1 MIANKKKFTLGLTML
16 IAFFAVLTLFFTPI
30 FGGLNGLDYLDGLY
44 NSISKGSAN
53 YIPKLKD
60 EAKTF
65 SGNNVDLSVAMA
77 NPTQAQQTS
86 RLLTKTGAA
95 VSVTDAT
102 LKVSGDLGKILDG
115 VLADADAMYKND
127 GKAVADKYGFGERQA
142 LYTWWQAFKAI
153 EKDLNSQKKFKE
165 AKAVANISKKGIE
178 ASYNFYRVEP
188 QSIMDRLG
196 VVVFSLVFYVIY
208 TLWYGFAIMFMFEG
222 WGMQLEH

>member
-1 MIANKKKFTLGLTML
+1 MIAHKKKFTLGLVML
-16 IAFFAVLTLFFTPI
+16 IAFFAVLALFFTPI
-30 FGGLNGLDYLDGLY
+30 FGGLNGLDYLDSLY
-44 NSISKGSAN
+44 NSISKGSAY

-65 SGNNVDLSVAMA
+65 SGHNVELSVAMA

-86 RLLTKTGAA
+86 RLLTKTGAT

-102 LKVSGDLGKILDG
+102 VKASGDLGKILEG

-153 EKDLNSQKKFKE
+153 EKDLNNQKKFKE
-165 AKAVANISKKGIE
+165 AKAVANIGKKGIE

-208 TLWYGFAIMFMFEG
+208 TLWYGFAIMFLFEG

>member
-1 MIANKKKFTLGLTML
+1 MIAHKKKFTLGLAML
-16 IAFFAVLTLFFTPI
+16 ITFFAVLALFFTPI

-44 NSISKGSAN
+44 NSISKGSAY

-65 SGNNVDLSVAMA
+65 NGNPVELSLAMA
-77 NPTQAQQTS
+77 NPAQAQQTS
-86 RLLTKTGAA
+86 QLLMKAGAT
-95 VSVTDAT
+95 VNVTDAK
-102 LKVSGDLGKILDG
+102 LKVSGDVGKILEG
-115 VLADADAMYKND
+115 VLADADAMYQND
-127 GKAVADKYGFGERQA
+127 GKAVADKYGFDERQA

-153 EKDLNSQKKFKE
+153 EKDLNNQKKFKE
-165 AKAVANISKKGIE
+165 AKAVANIGKKGIE

-208 TLWYGFAIMFMFEG
+208 TLWYGFAIMFIFEG

>member
-1 MIANKKKFTLGLTML
+1 MIAHKKKFTLGLVML
-16 IAFFAVLTLFFTPI
+16 IAFFVVLILFFSPI
-30 FGGLNGLDYLDGLY
+30 FGGLNGLDYLDSLY
-44 NSISKGSAN
+44 NSISKGSAY

-65 SGNNVDLSVAMA
+65 NGNSVELSVAMA

-86 RLLTKTGAA
+86 QLFTKTGAM
-95 VSVTDAT
+95 VNVTDAT

-127 GKAVADKYGFGERQA
+127 GKAVADKYGFDERQA

-153 EKDLNSQKKFKE
+153 EKDLNNQKKFKE

-178 ASYNFYRVEP
+178 ASYNYLHGRAPEHHGPPGGGGLLAGVLRDLHP
-188 QSIMDRLG
+188 LVWVRHHVHVRRLG
-196 VVVFSLVFYVIY
+196 H
-208 TLWYGFAIMFMFEG
+208 AA
-222 WGMQLEH
+222 

>member
-1 MIANKKKFTLGLTML
+1 MIAHKKKFTLGLAML
-16 IAFFAVLTLFFTPI
+16 IAFFAVLALFFTPI
-30 FGGLNGLDYLDGLY
+30 FGGMNGLNYLDGLY
-44 NSISKGSAN
+44 NSISKGSAY

-65 SGNNVDLSVAMA
+65 NGNPVELSLAMA
-77 NPTQAQQTS
+77 NPAQAQQTS
-86 RLLTKTGAA
+86 RLLMKAGAT
-95 VSVTDAT
+95 VDVTDAK
-102 LKVSGDLGKILDG
+102 LKASGDLGKILEG
-115 VLADADAMYKND
+115 VLADADAMYQND

-153 EKDLNSQKKFKE
+153 EKDLNNQKKFKE
-165 AKAVANISKKGIE
+165 AKTVANIGKKGIE

-196 VVVFSLVFYVIY
+196 VVVFSLVFYVVY

-222 WGMQLEH
+222 WGMHLEH